1 MYYITAEN
9 IDYIK
14 KQEFDDLSHARECFE
29 SITFESEENG
39 YAKILYRNGKLFKK
53 VGNDS

>member
-1 MYYITAEN
+1 MTAGN
-9 IDYIK
+9 INHIK
-14 KQEFDDLSHARECFE
+14 KQEFDDLSHAREFFE
-29 SITFESEENG
+29 SITFESEETG